1 MCKRSDYQLVA
12 LARNYALILITGK
25 MYALELFH
33 LPIPTEQDPQISFPI
48 HPSLKTRP
56 LPFPCQTDL
65 ALVMPSIK
73 PSRHILLHRRQ
84 ALPCDYLGTDSSL
97 YGDLEELPRDD
108 FFWEAR
114 KDYQVRRCRTRFSD
128 LTKSAQERR

>member
-1 MCKRSDYQLVA
+1 
-12 LARNYALILITGK
+12 

-33 LPIPTEQDPQISFPI
+33 LPNQTEQDPQISFPI
-48 HPSLKTRP
+48 HPFLKTRP

-65 ALVMPSIK
+65 ALVMPSVE

-84 ALPCDYLGTDSSL
+84 ALPCDDLGTDSSL

-114 KDYQVRRCRTRFSD
+114 KDYQVRRCRTRFGD
-128 LTKSAQERR
+128 LTKSAQER